1 MEEEEEEDQSTPIY
15 RTDGHWYH
23 NAFTIL
29 GKFVNKLKAVIVCDE
44 RKLPLDL
51 QKPLAEQAN
60 KTQIEK
66 YLPMTEKIRLIHEFN
81 TFINLQLREQLAQHG
96 IPYDVSNIYLNV
108 VNLAKAKGINL
119 LDPKIVRDEVLPWLG
134 TTDWGCSTGGQTEQ
148 LRLINKIIK
157 TIHKGGIHKRSIHN
171 RSIHNRSIHNR
182 SIHNR
187 SIHNKSR
194 KNQKTY
200 KKGLVSRKRNQ
211 NRSKKL

>member
-1 MEEEEEEDQSTPIY
+1 MEEEEEDQSTPIY

-29 GKFVNKLKAVIVCDE
+29 GKFVNKLKAVLVCDE
-44 RKLPLDL
+44 RKLPSDL
-51 QKPLAEQAN
+51 QKIIVEQSN

-66 YLPMTEKIRLIHEFN
+66 YLPMTEKIRLIQEFN

-108 VNLAKAKGINL
+108 VNLAKAKGLNL

-157 TIHKGGIHKRSIHN
+157 TIHKGGIH
-171 RSIHNRSIHNR
+171 NR

>member
-29 GKFVNKLKAVIVCDE
+29 GKFVNKLKATIVCDE
-44 RKLPLDL
+44 RKLPSDL
-51 QKPLAEQAN
+51 EKTLTEQAN
-60 KTQIEK
+60 KSLKEYI
-66 YLPMTEKIRLIHEFN
+66 PMNEKIRLIHEFN

-157 TIHKGGIHKRSIHN
+157 TIHKGGIHN
-171 RSIHNRSIHNR
+171 RSIHK
-182 SIHNR
+182 R